1 MRMLVEFV
9 GLLLKRVMAGG
20 VGAVESILNPDV
32 VKLVVLPAL
41 SVDVIFSFDPVVFT
55 VGIVQV

>member
-1 MRMLVEFV
+1 MLVEFV

-41 SVDVIFSFDPVVFT
+41 SVDVILSFDPVVFT